1 MVLVTSVFPEVRGIP
16 EFASV
21 DVTQAVRVPT
31 AIDPVKAAAC
41 SDAAIALAMINNVI
55 IGDRV
60 LIVGGGDTTC
70 GAAATQLARLVGA
83 AYIAITT
90 GSLIH
95 PIKLATQVDDVIGEG
110 RDWVL
115 EPKYLENMFDKI
127 IYCSR
132 EDSDPSKINKVL
144 KSNRDGGKLIHLRS
158 YNHSN
163 HRRSEGLS
171 RVLQLL
177 KDKKLEIILDPSSP
191 YSFTEDGVESAY
203 KLYTSGVIED

>member
-1 MVLVTSVFPEVRGIP
+1 MVLVTSVFLEVRGIP

-21 DVTQAVRVPT
+21 DATQAVHVPT

-41 SDAAIALAMINNVI
+41 SDAAIALVMINNVV

-70 GAAATQLARLVGA
+70 GAAATQLARLAGA

-95 PIKLATQVDDVIGEG
+95 PIKLATKVNDVISEG
-110 RDWVL
+110 RYWME

-127 IYCSR
+127 IFAREKLAIRQRLAKSSR
-132 EDSDPSKINKVL
+132 ATEMEESLSTSDRISLVI
-144 KSNRDGGKLIHLRS
+144 I
-158 YNHSN
+158 
-163 HRRSEGLS
+163 EGA
-171 RVLQLL
+171 
-177 KDKKLEIILDPSSP
+177 KACLECCN
-191 YSFTEDGVESAY
+191 F
-203 KLYTSGVIED
+203 

>member
-1 MVLVTSVFPEVRGIP
+1 MPTRRAWSG
-16 EFASV
+16 AS
-21 DVTQAVRVPT
+21 QSS
-31 AIDPVKAAAC
+31 AAAC

-95 PIKLATQVDDVIGEG
+95 PIKLATQVDGVIGEG

-127 IYCSR
+127 IYR

-144 KSNRDGGKLIHLRS
+144 RATEMEESLSTSDRITIVIIEGAKACLECCNFSRTKSWKSSSTHLLPTPLQKTALNRRISCIQVASLKTDTIAL
-158 YNHSN
+158 N
-163 HRRSEGLS
+163 
-171 RVLQLL
+171 VL
-177 KDKKLEIILDPSSP
+177 
-191 YSFTEDGVESAY
+191 
-203 KLYTSGVIED
+203 

>member
-70 GAAATQLARLVGA
+70 GAAATQLARLAGA
-83 AYIAITT
+83 ALHRNNYWFSHSPNQT
-90 GSLIH
+90 SN
-95 PIKLATQVDDVIGEG
+95 QSDVI
-110 RDWVL
+110 
-115 EPKYLENMFDKI
+115 
-127 IYCSR
+127 
-132 EDSDPSKINKVL
+132 
-144 KSNRDGGKLIHLRS
+144 
-158 YNHSN
+158 
-163 HRRSEGLS
+163 SEG
-171 RVLQLL
+171 
-177 KDKKLEIILDPSSP
+177 
-191 YSFTEDGVESAY
+191 
-203 KLYTSGVIED
+203 

>member
-1 MVLVTSVFPEVRGIP
+1 MVLVTSVFLEVRGNP

-41 SDAAIALAMINNVI
+41 SDAAIALAMINNVV

-70 GAAATQLARLVGA
+70 GAAATELARLAGA

-110 RDWVL
+110 RYWVL

-144 KSNRDGGKLIHLRS
+144 KSNREGGTFDRITIVIIEGAKACLECCNFSRIKSWKSSSTHLLPTPLQK
-158 YNHSN
+158 
-163 HRRSEGLS
+163 RR
-171 RVLQLL
+171 
-177 KDKKLEIILDPSSP
+177 
-191 YSFTEDGVESAY
+191 
-203 KLYTSGVIED
+203 